1 MSGARTIRVSASIWN
16 EISLNRVRRR
26 AQEKHLFNFGF
37 VFSRTYWACS
47 EQMEK
52 KNDITVS
59 SYKTET
65 EAKDG
70 ITDDLDETGNI
81 YREEY
86 VWGIVLTADVLEEGK
101 HRKTWI
107 IVNISKIKSSAPLRV

>member
-1 MSGARTIRVSASIWN
+1 M
-16 EISLNRVRRR
+16 
-26 AQEKHLFNFGF
+26 
-37 VFSRTYWACS
+37 
-47 EQMEK
+47 
-52 KNDITVS
+52 S

-101 HRKTWI
+101 HRKT
-107 IVNISKIKSSAPLRV
+107 